1 MGTEV
6 QASKM
11 GNHVNPIVS
20 MIHCTQ
26 TYYDEKIVGGSIACE
41 IASLVEPRM
50 EDRGM
55 PLPSAYVW
63 QG

>member
-1 MGTEV
+1 
-6 QASKM
+6 M